1 MTSNAGV
8 RQISNES
15 RLGFSSNENAI
26 LDYSEIKSSAMA
38 ELKRIMSPELL
49 NRIDDIVVF
58 SALSK
63 AEISTILGIQISELA
78 TRLEEQHLSIQLTNK
93 ARDYLIEN
101 GYEPSM
107 GARPMRRL
115 IQREIEDELATKI
128 INGECSSGDIVSIE
142 YRNSKLQVKIKKNS
156 SLLENE
162 NLEANLE
169 QENSQEKDTSLVIN

>member
-1 MTSNAGV
+1 
-8 RQISNES
+8 
-15 RLGFSSNENAI
+15 
-26 LDYSEIKSSAMA
+26 
-38 ELKRIMSPELL
+38 
-49 NRIDDIVVF
+49 
-58 SALSK
+58 
-63 AEISTILGIQISELA
+63 
-78 TRLEEQHLSIQLTNK
+78 
-93 ARDYLIEN
+93 
-101 GYEPSM
+101 M

-128 INGECSSGDIVSIE
+128 INGECSSGDIVSVE

>member
-1 MTSNAGV
+1 
-8 RQISNES
+8 
-15 RLGFSSNENAI
+15 
-26 LDYSEIKSSAMA
+26 MA

-128 INGECSSGDIVSIE
+128 INGECSSGDIVSVE

-162 NLEANLE
+162 NLETDLE